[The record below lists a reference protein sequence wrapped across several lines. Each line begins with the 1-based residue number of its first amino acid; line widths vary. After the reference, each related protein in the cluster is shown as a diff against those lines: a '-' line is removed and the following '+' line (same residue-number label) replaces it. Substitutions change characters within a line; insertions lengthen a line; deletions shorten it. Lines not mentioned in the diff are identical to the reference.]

1 MLRVL
6 ITLFWISL
14 LIGTLAAHRVLAN
27 WAVTLAGL
35 YFAARWWAGRRQSSR
50 TASVSSSAA
59 RPPTARAYSD
69 QPDAAGGSSGVDQI
83 RSRWT
88 VDRVHAH
95 ARRWH

>member
-14 LIGTLAAHRVLAN
+14 LIGTLAAHSVVAN

-35 YFAARWWAGRRQSSR
+35 YFATRWWVGRRRCSR
-50 TASVSSSAA
+50 NASVPSAVT
-59 RPPTARAYSD
+59 PTTARSSD
-69 QPDAAGGSSGVDQI
+69 PRDVAGGSSGMDQV

-88 VDRVHAH
+88 IDRVHAGE
-95 ARRWH
+95 RRWH